1 MNDNEL
7 ENNQKAIED
16 YDKRQLKDEKDEK
29 ETERIQNVLDNLPY
43 DEVDKKEGGFWSEGS
58 AFRTTAAIGTEVA
71 ANTLLDLF
79 SFEPTSQVGG
89 AAAINY
95 FAQLIRG
102 GEISHGEAA
111 AAGLAS
117 LIPGGAQ
124 AKSLGGVLAKGAAK
138 GAVTGA
144 VETGVAD
151 LIDTRQVN
159 PENLAFGALVGG
171 GFGSAFSLVGSQ
183 PEVQRA
189 VKYFKGRIRGDA
201 KISPEDAIDLGL
213 GQPMAYMTPTMS
225 KFPTAK
231 QLLTELPKGASFDTD
246 EVNNYATRAFVYRDN
261 RVMQGGKQNLM
272 KGFDETLKNKSG
284 QEFIFVRRSTPRNR
298 DNPAAI
304 ENYKLKSVS
313 AVERKLIR
321 SLGFDKQIPED
332 VKALKT
338 IVSELNKLEQQNPK
352 LYLSSLMEYGDKAYL
367 EHKVARSQFEDF
379 WARVEAR
386 NPQDI
391 DNNLFQ
397 WTGARGRN
405 TVENLRLLLDPNYK
419 TLKDAVETRFVN
431 SDLYKS
437 APGRQSQPDDIVIS
451 IEDPGSTTFGAN
463 NMFVRSNP
471 GNIQFRK
478 AGTGEVVG
486 SIPDYYRQ
494 FYSRAFKEGYEKNY
508 GFLANPNNPAVPEKF
523 RAKAGESV
531 DQYRKRVI
539 NARIDEAMSGN
550 FDMQNF
556 EANYLEEIAQFYDL
570 FHDKLG
576 WVRLPSWANNIIT
589 GKTKFADRLQVE
601 IDDFEIENAPR
612 SPVVAPKTLKQSNL
626 DEALQEIRDLERDIR
641 NLARDP
647 VKLPKGTQ
655 GFTPDTQVID
665 TKTGKAAGKNYGQV
679 QSNLRKLKRELQER
693 IDAIK
698 AEYGIDQEKV
708 IQQSLDLE

>member
-1 MNDNEL
+1 
-7 ENNQKAIED
+7 
-16 YDKRQLKDEKDEK
+16 
-29 ETERIQNVLDNLPY
+29 
-43 DEVDKKEGGFWSEGS
+43 
-58 AFRTTAAIGTEVA
+58 
-71 ANTLLDLF
+71 
-79 SFEPTSQVGG
+79 
-89 AAAINY
+89 
-95 FAQLIRG
+95 
-102 GEISHGEAA
+102 
-111 AAGLAS
+111 GLAS

-151 LIDTRQVN
+151 LIDTRRVN

-171 GFGSAFSLVGSQ
+171 GFGSTFSLVGSQ

-231 QLLTELPKGASFDTD
+231 QLLTELPKGASFDID

-332 VKALKT
+332 VKALKI
-338 IVSELNKLEQQNPK
+338 IVKELNKLEQQNPK

-367 EHKVARSQFEDF
+367 EHKVARSRFEDF
-379 WARVEAR
+379 WTRVEAR

-405 TVENLRLLLDPNYK
+405 T
-419 TLKDAVETRFVN
+419 
-431 SDLYKS
+431 
-437 APGRQSQPDDIVIS
+437 
-451 IEDPGSTTFGAN
+451 
-463 NMFVRSNP
+463 
-471 GNIQFRK
+471 
-478 AGTGEVVG
+478 
-486 SIPDYYRQ
+486 
-494 FYSRAFKEGYEKNY
+494 
-508 GFLANPNNPAVPEKF
+508 
-523 RAKAGESV
+523 
-531 DQYRKRVI
+531 
-539 NARIDEAMSGN
+539 
-550 FDMQNF
+550 
-556 EANYLEEIAQFYDL
+556 
-570 FHDKLG
+570 
-576 WVRLPSWANNIIT
+576 
-589 GKTKFADRLQVE
+589 
-601 IDDFEIENAPR
+601 
-612 SPVVAPKTLKQSNL
+612 
-626 DEALQEIRDLERDIR
+626 
-641 NLARDP
+641 
-647 VKLPKGTQ
+647 
-655 GFTPDTQVID
+655 
-665 TKTGKAAGKNYGQV
+665 
-679 QSNLRKLKRELQER
+679 
-693 IDAIK
+693 
-698 AEYGIDQEKV
+698 
-708 IQQSLDLE
+708 